1 MITPMMADVSLFISY
16 ASISLSTMV
25 PYHERKNHPDT
36 TPARN
41 PMVPA
46 LRMLPGRKLNTMMA
60 TTATAAAIDPIF
72 SLLSILY
79 KVKIQVFSV

>member
-1 MITPMMADVSLFISY
+1 MIAPIMADVSLFISY

-46 LRMLPGRKLNTMMA
+46 LRMLPGYRSSYQPDFQFVVHF
-60 TTATAAAIDPIF
+60 I
-72 SLLSILY
+72 
-79 KVKIQVFSV
+79 